1 MLSTGAVAEGVK
13 CEQLEKVVSGDDDE
27 KFFQVRVQLPP
38 RERQELVDFLKKNIN
53 VFA

>member
-27 KFFQVRVQLPP
+27 KFF
-38 RERQELVDFLKKNIN
+38 
-53 VFA
+53 